1 MPRAALFLDRRDLV
15 PAEDAPPQAMTDLAR
30 RLAALRRRGFAVVVA
45 SNEPRVGR
53 GELVEASVQ
62 ERDQLLAASLASAA
76 GEAVVDRFYWCPFDP
91 DATLEPY
98 RRDHPWRKP
107 RPGMLLQAAEDLDL
121 DLAASWVVA
130 GRPEDLALA
139 GAAGCRVA
147 SIGDPSRAP
156 ADPARAREESAA
168 VTVIAA
174 LEAIVHEGH
183 RTPAGSPSEPAIVE
197 VLATSTEAATVL
209 PTPVA
214 AGVAASSERV
224 QTARPRPDLPRAAVA
239 APAAAPREGRV
250 VPVPPR
256 GEREPAQEPVPRPI
270 ESPLKPALEDLVEEL
285 RRLRASERDLTG
297 GKVVAIAI
305 QLAVMLAV
313 VMGIVQG
320 ADPQVFLRW
329 FLGAIVLQSSAIVVL
344 LLDRR

>member
-15 PAEDAPPQAMTDLAR
+15 LREDASPKALTEIAR
-30 RLAALRRRGFAVVVA
+30 RLLELRRRGFAVVVA
-45 SNEPRVGR
+45 TNEPRVAQ
-53 GELVEASVQ
+53 GELVESSVQ
-62 ERDQLLAASLASAA
+62 ERDELLAAALASAA
-76 GEAVVDRFYWCPFDP
+76 GDAVVDRFYWCPFDP
-91 DATLEPY
+91 DATLESY

-130 GRPEDLALA
+130 ARPEDLALA
-139 GAAGCRVA
+139 SAAGCRIA
-147 SIGDPSRAP
+147 SIGDPSRA
-156 ADPARAREESAA
+156 ATELARERHEASPEFLL
-168 VTVIAA
+168 AA
-174 LEAIVHEGH
+174 LEAVAHDGS
-183 RTPAGSPSEPAIVE
+183 RAAAGPSEPPVVE
-197 VLATSTEAATVL
+197 VLTSSTDASVAIPTPIAATA
-209 PTPVA
+209 T
-214 AGVAASSERV
+214 AGSER
-224 QTARPRPDLPRAAVA
+224 L
-239 APAAAPREGRV
+239 AAARTRPLA
-250 VPVPPR
+250 PR
-256 GEREPAQEPVPRPI
+256 GGAATPEAPSEPRGDSPARSRARDGEEDPAPRSI

-320 ADPQVFLRW
+320 GDPQVFLRW
-329 FLGAIVLQSSAIVVL
+329 FLGAVVLQLTAIVVL